1 MGDRL
6 PFEVLLHIAECLE
19 EDRNSLVQCT
29 RVCMRWK
36 AVFEGL
42 LYRRLHVLS
51 NDLGASVGDLSLTRF
66 QALTSAAGTARRSY
80 IKHLIYHIVLPYDV
94 GAWPDDTPD
103 GETSPFQKANDAVFG
118 VAIISLFTALRS
130 WENTRFKLTFQLVG
144 CLDSY
149 ELGMEETSVDGLEEE
164 SIPPPYQARLTSI
177 ELFKLPE
184 IESIDK
190 FFVSDYLLGSV
201 GIGNGTA
208 IEIAHCFP
216 KLQSLELS
224 LITHD
229 DPDFQINSRKE
240 LIQGI
245 KKLPPTL
252 KTFRY
257 SELYSEFMEREL
269 QSVDFLLGD
278 SDMLTPTLRE
288 FSLQLRELKLIGV
301 AIAPDLL
308 WPLDQTG
315 EPSSSTTEVFWPHLE
330 TIELCPAQYLPTG
343 ELLFEL
349 VDFRT
354 TIKHEI
360 FHRFCIAMGCAARH
374 MPRLTSIVYCAVF
387 EEAYF
392 TRFNFLQ
399 YLSKR
404 TGIRKGVL
412 RFVSVWHPE
421 RSPALYIPDYRVK
434 NAWGWSESTEVFEI
448 SALNREIMWKF
459 SGWPPASW

>member
-1 MGDRL
+1 MGDWL

-19 EDRNSLVQCT
+19 EDRDSLVQCA
-29 RVCMRWK
+29 RVCMQWK
-36 AVFEGL
+36 AVFERL

-51 NDLGASVGDLSLTRF
+51 NDLVASVGDLSLTRF
-66 QALTSAAGTARRSY
+66 EALTSAAGTARRTY

-103 GETSPFQKANDAVFG
+103 GETSSFRNANDTVFA
-118 VAIISLFTALRS
+118 VAIINLFTALSS

-149 ELGMEETSVDGLEEE
+149 ELGMEETSVDGQEEE
-164 SIPPPYQARLTSI
+164 PTAPPYQARLPST

-184 IESIDK
+184 IQSIDK

-201 GIGNGTA
+201 GIGSGTA

-229 DPDFQINSRKE
+229 DPEFQINSRKA

-245 KKLPPTL
+245 KRLPPTL

-257 SELYSEFMEREL
+257 SELYSEFMEREI
-269 QSVDFLLGD
+269 QAVDLLLG
-278 SDMLTPTLRE
+278 E
-288 FSLQLRELKLIGV
+288 N
-301 AIAPDLL
+301 DLL

-315 EPSSSTTEVFWPHLE
+315 EPASSTTDVCWPHLE

-343 ELLFEL
+343 EPLFEIA
-349 VDFRT
+349 DFRT
-354 TIKHEI
+354 TIRHEI
-360 FHRFCIAMGCAARH
+360 FHRFCIAMGYAARH
-374 MPRLTSIVYCAVF
+374 MPRLSSIVYCAVF

-392 TRFNFLQ
+392 TRFNFLK

-404 TGIRKGVL
+404 TGIRKGML
-412 RFVSVWHPE
+412 RFVSTWHPE
-421 RSPALYIPDYRVK
+421 GSPALYIPDERVK
-434 NAWGWSESTEVFEI
+434 NAWGWSENTEVFEI